1 MSELVK
7 DLEHIIWSYLAIPIL
22 LFVSLIFTFY
32 FQGVQ
37 FRFKKMIQCLTK
49 KSSNSSVSSF
59 QSFTMALAARVGVG
73 SLAGVALGIYI
84 GGPGSVFW
92 MWISALI
99 TAAASFVE
107 STLAQLY
114 KKRDG
119 DIYIGGPAYYIE
131 YGMHQK
137 GFAVIYAFIIV
148 LTYTFGFSAIQAN
161 TIATSFRDV
170 LSIPPLLTGVGLALI
185 TSMIIFGGASTIA
198 KMTSKIVPI
207 MALFY
212 IGIGLFVM
220 ITHFDYIPTFFMTIF
235 QDAFQPSP
243 LIGGTVMYT
252 IIIGIKRG
260 VFSNEAGMGSGA
272 HAAAVTNS
280 DNPTDQGYIQSF
292 GVYVTTLFICTI
304 TAFLI
309 MVTNAVEVG
318 TTHSNGIELT
328 QYALTELF
336 GPIGGVILAIS
347 IFFFAFSTILTGYFY
362 GECNVKYLCKNE
374 KILYPVRVIVL
385 IVILISSI
393 GSASL
398 IWSLVDLGVALTAT
412 INVMALC
419 YLAKEVKVI
428 MNKKRS

>member
-280 DNPTDQGYIQSF
+280 DNATDQGYIQSF

>member
-220 ITHFDYIPTFFMTIF
+220 ITHFDYIPTFFMTIL

-336 GPIGGVILAIS
+336 GPIGGIILAIS

-374 KILYPVRVIVL
+374 KILYPVRMIVL

-428 MNKKRS
+428 MKKKRS

>member
-84 GGPGSVFW
+84 GGSGSVFW

-252 IIIGIKRG
+252 IITGIKRG

>member
-137 GFAVIYAFIIV
+137 GFAVIK
-148 LTYTFGFSAIQAN
+148 
-161 TIATSFRDV
+161 DV
-170 LSIPPLLTGVGLALI
+170 LVESFAEIEKLYNQKEPITGVPTGFADLDYKTAGLQSEI
-185 TSMIIFGGASTIA
+185 Q
-198 KMTSKIVPI
+198 
-207 MALFY
+207 LF
-212 IGIGLFVM
+212 
-220 ITHFDYIPTFFMTIF
+220 
-235 QDAFQPSP
+235 
-243 LIGGTVMYT
+243 
-252 IIIGIKRG
+252 
-260 VFSNEAGMGSGA
+260 
-272 HAAAVTNS
+272 
-280 DNPTDQGYIQSF
+280 
-292 GVYVTTLFICTI
+292 
-304 TAFLI
+304 
-309 MVTNAVEVG
+309 
-318 TTHSNGIELT
+318 
-328 QYALTELF
+328 
-336 GPIGGVILAIS
+336 
-347 IFFFAFSTILTGYFY
+347 
-362 GECNVKYLCKNE
+362 
-374 KILYPVRVIVL
+374 
-385 IVILISSI
+385 
-393 GSASL
+393 
-398 IWSLVDLGVALTAT
+398 
-412 INVMALC
+412 
-419 YLAKEVKVI
+419 
-428 MNKKRS
+428 

>member
-7 DLEHIIWSYLAIPIL
+7 DLEHIIWSYLAIPTL

>member
-220 ITHFDYIPTFFMTIF
+220 ITHYDYIPAFFMTIF

>member
-1 MSELVK
+1 MTELVK
-7 DLEHIIWSYLAIPIL
+7 DLEHLIWSYLAIPTL
-22 LFVSLIFTFY
+22 LLISIIFTFY
-32 FQGVQ
+32 FKGVQ
-37 FRFKKMIQCLTK
+37 FRFSKMIKCLTK
-49 KSSNSSVSSF
+49 KSSDSSISSF
-59 QSFTMALAARVGVG
+59 QSFSMALAARVGVG

-84 GGPGSVFW
+84 GGPGSIFW
-92 MWISALI
+92 MWMSALI

-107 STLAQLY
+107 STLAQIY
-114 KKRDG
+114 KKKDG
-119 DIYIGGPAYYIE
+119 ELYVGGPAYYIE
-131 YGMHQK
+131 YGLHKK
-137 GFAVIYAFIIV
+137 GFAVVYALIII

-170 LSIPPLLTGVGLALI
+170 LSIPPLLTGVGLALL
-185 TSMIIFGGASTIA
+185 TSMIIFGGASSVA

-220 ITHFDYIPTFFMTIF
+220 FTHLDYIPTFFITIF
-235 QDAFQPSP
+235 EDAFQPSP
-243 LIGGTVMYT
+243 LIGGTLMYT
-252 IIIGIKRG
+252 IITGVKRG

-272 HAAAVTNS
+272 HAAAITNS
-280 DNPTDQGYIQSF
+280 DCPTDQGYIQSF

-318 TTHSNGIELT
+318 NTHSNGIELT

-336 GPIGGVILAIS
+336 GPIGGIILAIA

-362 GECNVKYLCKNE
+362 GECNIKYLFKNSRV
-374 KILYPVRVIVL
+374 LYPVRMIVL
-385 IVILISSI
+385 AVILVSSV

-398 IWSLVDLGVALTAT
+398 IWSLVDVGVGLTAT

-419 YLAKEVKVI
+419 YLAKEVKKY
-428 MNKKRS
+428 MKK

>member
-220 ITHFDYIPTFFMTIF
+220 ITHFDYIPTFFMTIL

-252 IIIGIKRG
+252 IITGIKRG

-428 MNKKRS
+428 MKKKRS

>member
-235 QDAFQPSP
+235 KDAFQPSP

>member
-374 KILYPVRVIVL
+374 KILYAVRVLVL

>member
-84 GGPGSVFW
+84 GGTGSVFW

>member
-220 ITHFDYIPTFFMTIF
+220 ITHFDYIPTFFMTIL

-374 KILYPVRVIVL
+374 KILYPVRMIVL

>member
-1 MSELVK
+1 MTEIVK
-7 DLEHIIWSYLAIPIL
+7 NFEHILWSYLAIPTLMLI
-22 LFVSLIFTFY
+22 SLIFTFY
-32 FQGVQ
+32 FKGAQ
-37 FRFKKMIQCLTK
+37 FKFKKMLQCLTK
-49 KSSNSSVSSF
+49 KNPHSNVSSF

-92 MWISALI
+92 MWVSALI
-99 TAAASFVE
+99 TAASSFVE

-114 KKRDG
+114 KKKDG
-119 DIYIGGPAYYIE
+119 DLYVGGPAYYIK
-131 YGMHQK
+131 YGMNQK
-137 GFAVIYAFIIV
+137 GFAIIYAFIIV

-170 LSIPPLLTGVGLALI
+170 LSIPPLLTGVGLSLI

-198 KMTSKIVPI
+198 NMTSKIVPI

-212 IGIGLFVM
+212 IGMGLFVM
-220 ITHFDYIPTFFMTIF
+220 MTHLDYVPTFFITIF
-235 QDAFQPSP
+235 EDAFRPSP

-252 IIIGIKRG
+252 VITGVKRG

-272 HAAAVTNS
+272 HAAAMTNS
-280 DNPTDQGYIQSF
+280 DSPTDQGYIQSF

-309 MVTNAVEVG
+309 MVTHATEVG
-318 TTHSNGIELT
+318 SLSSNGIELT
-328 QYALTELF
+328 QYALTQLF
-336 GPIGGVILAIS
+336 GPIGGIILSIS
-347 IFFFAFSTILTGYFY
+347 IFFFAFSTILTGYYY
-362 GECNVKYLCKNE
+362 GECNVKFLWKNE
-374 KILYPVRVIVL
+374 KILTVIRIIVL
-385 IVILISSI
+385 LVILVSSI

-398 IWSLVDLGVALTAT
+398 IWSLVDVGVALTAT

-419 YLAKEVKVI
+419 YLAKEVKKI
-428 MNKKRS
+428 MNKKKS

>member
-220 ITHFDYIPTFFMTIF
+220 ITHFDYIPTFFMTIL